1 MKIRAIIWY
10 KDYERGLKQLLQIKE
25 NYKLL
30 EIYPKQIRDK
40 FIQFDNDDIWE
51 LADANFPHLG
61 KRCHISYIQRG
72 IDAEIV
78 DNCISPCT
86 IAQPFQAF
94 YYYGYFD

>member
-10 KDYERGLKQLLQIKE
+10 KDYEKGVQQLTQIKE
-25 NYKLL
+25 NYQLM
-30 EIYPKQIRDK
+30 EIYPEHDNSKYIK
-40 FIQFDNDDIWE
+40 FDNGDIWE

-78 DNCISPCT
+78 DNCISLCT
-86 IAQPFQAF
+86 TAQPFQAF